1 MFNYI
6 LRRLVQTIP
15 VLLLSSIFVFGL
27 IRLIP
32 GDPALVIAGPDA
44 LPEQVVAIR
53 ARLGLDQPIWVQY
66 MVWLSHIA
74 RGDLGVSVLNNFP
87 VAALIWL
94 KLGATLQLTL
104 GAIIV
109 SLGIAFPLGI
119 LSAVHRGS
127 WIDRFASVFIA
138 LTYAIPTFW
147 LGILL
152 VLLFALQLRWLPPSG
167 SVAFADKPWLALKLL
182 IMPSLTLGLY
192 TAAVL
197 TRFLKTSL
205 LEIMNQDFVRTAR
218 AKGLSQRGVIARH
231 MLKNALIPFITVFG
245 LQIGVFLGGSVV
257 TESIF
262 DWPGMGRMMLHAI
275 QTRDY
280 PVLQGGILVIVVG
293 FILVNLVT
301 DLTYAFFDPRIRY
314 Q

>member
-1 MFNYI
+1 MTAYI
-6 LRRLVQTIP
+6 LRRLLQTIP
-15 VLLLSSIFVFGL
+15 VLVLSSILVFAL

-44 LPEQVVAIR
+44 LPEQVAAVR
-53 ARLGLDQPIWVQY
+53 ERLGLDQPIWVQY
-66 MVWLSHIA
+66 LIWA
-74 RGDLGVSVLNNFP
+74 RRVLQGDLGVSVLNSFP
-87 VAALIWL
+87 VAELIWL
-94 KLGATLQLTL
+94 KFGATLQLTL
-104 GAIIV
+104 GATVV
-109 SLGIAFPLGI
+109 SLLISFPLGI
-119 LSAVHRGS
+119 LSAVRRGS
-127 WIDRFASVFIA
+127 WIDRAASIFMA

-167 SVAFADKPWLALKLL
+167 NVAFSDKPWLAFKLL
-182 IMPSLTLGLY
+182 ILPSVTLGLY

-197 TRFLKTSL
+197 TRFLKTAL
-205 LEIMNQDFVRTAR
+205 LEIMNQDFIRTAR
-218 AKGLSQRGVIARH
+218 AKGLAQRGIIARH

-280 PVLQGGILVIVVG
+280 PVLQGGILFIVVG
-293 FILVNLVT
+293 FIIVNLIT
-301 DLTYAFFDPRIRY
+301 DLTYAIFDPRIRY